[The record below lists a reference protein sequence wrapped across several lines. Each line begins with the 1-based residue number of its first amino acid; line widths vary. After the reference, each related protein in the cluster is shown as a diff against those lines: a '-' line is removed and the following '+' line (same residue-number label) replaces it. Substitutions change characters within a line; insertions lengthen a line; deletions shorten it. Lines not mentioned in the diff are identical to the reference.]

1 MVVRN
6 GKPDAHSEKGLKNK
20 KNIKSSYPKSLEV
33 LEKQLVILNRVTSC
47 FLKSKNI
54 TLNHNKRVRLQL

>member
-20 KNIKSSYPKSLEV
+20 KDIKSSYPKSLEV

-47 FLKSKNI
+47 FFKEQEYNLKS
-54 TLNHNKRVRLQL
+54 Q